1 MIKDI
6 FNNYGTYIY
15 IAIGVIIA
23 IVAILLIFRTKKVK
37 AVEEISSSILD
48 VNIDGVVDKDFNYGY
63 SKEDTVV
70 VKPEE
75 LKKGRTKSRKK

>member
-23 IVAILLIFRTKKVK
+23 IIIILIIFRDKKAK
-37 AVEEISSSILD
+37 AVEEVSSSILD
-48 VNIDGVVDKDFNYGY
+48 VNIDGVIDNGLFINY
-63 SKEDTVV
+63 SNLEIVTI
-70 VKPEE
+70 
-75 LKKGRTKSRKK
+75 

>member
-48 VNIDGVVDKDFNYGY
+48 VNIDGVVDKDFEYGY
-63 SKEDTVV
+63 KNEDTVIM
-70 VKPEE
+70 KKKD
-75 LKKGRTKSRKK
+75 LKSKKKKK

>member
-23 IVAILLIFRTKKVK
+23 IIIILIIFRDKKVK
-37 AVEEISSSILD
+37 AVEEVSSSILD
-48 VNIDGVVDKDFNYGY
+48 VNIDGVIDKDFDYGY
-63 SKEDTVV
+63 EKEDTVIM
-70 VKPEE
+70 KRKS
-75 LKKGRTKSRKK
+75 LKDKKKKK